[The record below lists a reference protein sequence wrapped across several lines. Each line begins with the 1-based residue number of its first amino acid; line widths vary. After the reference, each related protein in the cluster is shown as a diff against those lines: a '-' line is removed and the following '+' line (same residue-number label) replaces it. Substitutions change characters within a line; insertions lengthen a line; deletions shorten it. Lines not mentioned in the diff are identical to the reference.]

1 MAGAPPVA
9 NYSVPGPEPMIHPT
23 ALIDPKAE
31 LADDVEV
38 GAFTIIEGKVRID
51 AGTRIHSHVVVTG
64 RTTIGKNNHIFQF
77 SSLGEE
83 PQDKKYAGEDTELII
98 GDNNTIRELCTF
110 SRGSMQGGGVT
121 RIGNNCWIMACVHI
135 AHDCILGNDIIMANN
150 ASLAGHVT
158 IGDYAILSGYSL
170 IHQFCTVGEHSFT
183 SYNSLVGR
191 SIPPYV
197 VVTSEKSHVKGINSE
212 GLKRHGFTAEQINQ
226 VRRAYKVLYRE
237 GLGLEEA
244 TAKITEMAKES
255 PEIEPMVEFLNSA
268 ERGIIR

>member
-1 MAGAPPVA
+1 
-9 NYSVPGPEPMIHPT
+9 MIHPT

-38 GAFTIIEGKVRID
+38 GAFSIIDGKVRID
-51 AGTRIHSHVVVTG
+51 TGTRIRSHAVLTG
-64 RTTIGKNNHIFQF
+64 RTTIGKNNQIFQF
-77 SSLGEE
+77 TSIGEQ

-110 SRGSMQGGGVT
+110 SRGSAQGGGAT
-121 RIGNNCWIMACVHI
+121 RIGSNNWIMACVHI
-135 AHDCILGNDIIMANN
+135 AHDCILGDNIIMANN

-158 IGDYAILSGYSL
+158 IGDHAILSGYAL

-183 SYNSLVGR
+183 SFASHVNQ

-197 VVTSEKSHVKGINSE
+197 TVAGEKARVKGINSE
-212 GLKRHGFTAEQINQ
+212 GLKRRGFTSEQIKQ
-226 VRRAYKVLYRE
+226 VRRAYKALYRE
-237 GLGLEEA
+237 SLSLEEA
-244 TAKITEMAKES
+244 TERLIEMAAES
-255 PEIEPMVEFLNSA
+255 PEIQPLVDFLNKA

>member
-1 MAGAPPVA
+1 
-9 NYSVPGPEPMIHPT
+9 MIHPT

-38 GAFTIIEGKVRID
+38 GAFTIIDAKVRID
-51 AGTRIHSHVVVTG
+51 AGTRVGPHAVLTG

-77 SSLGEE
+77 TSIGEQ

-98 GDNNTIRELCTF
+98 GENNTVREFCTF
-110 SRGSMQGGGVT
+110 SRGSLQGGGVT
-121 RIGNNCWIMACVHI
+121 RIGNNNWIMACVHI
-135 AHDCILGNDIIMANN
+135 AHDCTLGDNIIMANN

-158 IGDYAILSGYSL
+158 IGDHAILSGYSL

-183 SYNSLVGR
+183 SFASHVNQ

-197 VVTSEKSHVKGINSE
+197 TVSGEKARVKGINSE
-212 GLKRHGFTAEQINQ
+212 GLKRRGFTSEQINQ
-226 VRRAYKVLYRE
+226 VRRAYKALYRKS
-237 GLGLEEA
+237 LSLEDA
-244 TAKITEMAKES
+244 TTEINKMAAES
-255 PEIEPMVEFLNSA
+255 PEIEPLAAFLKSA

>member
-1 MAGAPPVA
+1 
-9 NYSVPGPEPMIHPT
+9 MIHPT

-38 GAFTIIEGKVRID
+38 GAFTIVDAKVRID
-51 AGTRIHSHVVVTG
+51 SGTRIGPHAVITG

-77 SSLGEE
+77 TSIGEQ

-98 GDNNTIRELCTF
+98 GDDNTIREMCTF
-110 SRGSMQGGGVT
+110 SRGSAQGGGVT
-121 RIGNNCWIMACVHI
+121 RIGSHNWIMACVHI
-135 AHDCILGNDIIMANN
+135 AHDCILGDNIIMANN

-183 SYNSLVGR
+183 SFASYVNQ

-197 VVTSEKSHVKGINSE
+197 TVAGEKARVKGINSE
-212 GLKRHGFTAEQINQ
+212 GLKRRGFTSEQITQ
-226 VRRAYKVLYRE
+226 VRRAYKALYRE
-237 GLGLEEA
+237 SLTLEEA
-244 TAKITEMAKES
+244 TVRLTEMAVNS
-255 PEIEPMVEFLNSA
+255 PEIQPLVDFLNLA
-268 ERGIIR
+268 ERGILR

>member
-1 MAGAPPVA
+1 
-9 NYSVPGPEPMIHPT
+9 MIHPR

-38 GAFTIIEGKVRID
+38 GAFSIIDAKVRID
-51 AGTRIHSHVVVTG
+51 SGTRVGPHAVLTG

-77 SSLGEE
+77 TSIGEQ
-83 PQDKKYAGEDTELII
+83 PQDKKYGGEDTELII

-110 SRGSMQGGGVT
+110 SRGSAQGGGVT
-121 RIGNNCWIMACVHI
+121 RIGNDNWIMACVHI
-135 AHDCILGNDIIMANN
+135 AHDCILGDNIIMANN

-158 IGDYAILSGYSL
+158 IGDHAILSGYSL

-183 SYNSLVGR
+183 SFASHVNQ

-197 VVTSEKSHVKGINSE
+197 TVTGEKARVKGINSE
-212 GLKRHGFTAEQINQ
+212 GLKRRGFTSQQISQ
-226 VRRAYKVLYRE
+226 VRRAYKALYRE
-237 GLGLEEA
+237 SLSLKDA
-244 TAKITEMAKES
+244 TAEIIDMAVDN
-255 PEIEPMVEFLNSA
+255 PEIQPLVDFLKSA

>member
-1 MAGAPPVA
+1 
-9 NYSVPGPEPMIHPT
+9 MIHPT

-31 LADDVEV
+31 LADDVKV
-38 GAFTIIEGKVRID
+38 GAFSIIDAKVRID
-51 AGTRIHSHVVVTG
+51 AGTKIGPHAVITG

-77 SSLGEE
+77 TSIGEQ

-98 GDNNTIRELCTF
+98 GDDNTIRELCTF

-121 RIGNNCWIMACVHI
+121 RIGSRNWIMACVHI
-135 AHDCILGNDIIMANN
+135 AHDCILGDDIIMANN

-158 IGDYAILSGYSL
+158 VGNHAILSGYSL

-183 SYNSLVGR
+183 SFASHVNQ

-197 VVTSEKSHVKGINSE
+197 TVAGEKAKVKGVNSE
-212 GLKRHGFTAEQINQ
+212 GLRRRGYSSEQISQ
-226 VRRAYKVLYRE
+226 IRRAYKALYRE
-237 GLGLEEA
+237 GKPLEEA
-244 TAKITEMAKES
+244 KAVLAEMATDS
-255 PEIEPMVEFLNSA
+255 PEVQPMVDFLELA